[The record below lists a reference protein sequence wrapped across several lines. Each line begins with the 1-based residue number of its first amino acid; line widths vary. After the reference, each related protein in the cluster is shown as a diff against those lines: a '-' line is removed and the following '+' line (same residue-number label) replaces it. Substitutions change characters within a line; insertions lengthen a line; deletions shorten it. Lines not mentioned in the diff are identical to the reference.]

1 MERNNV
7 TDLPFD
13 HVECPLCGQSAY
25 EYDGNLFEDVCCLT
39 LHVSNCPI
47 EIVARTDSPVTTEF
61 MEALTD
67 AMSGEE
73 TGRADGESYENYHER
88 EHDSHHD
95 DLQKNVTKLEGL
107 VKHLMTKWNEMSE
120 KIETLEETVEK
131 LSKRVE

>member
-25 EYDGNLFEDVCCLT
+25 EYDGNLFEDAGCLT
-39 LHVSNCPI
+39 LHVNNCPI

-61 MEALTD
+61 MEAVSRNDEVAACDNT
-67 AMSGEE
+67 
-73 TGRADGESYENYHER
+73 
-88 EHDSHHD
+88 HD